1 MKTNFEMVKEFHKA
15 FLKNDPETP
24 IDITKETPE
33 LLSMVKLRKN
43 LIEEEYNEV
52 MYELTEVD
60 SIEHIAKELVDL
72 LYVVYGTGSEFGID
86 LDKCFAE
93 VHRSNMSKLG
103 DDGKPVVREDGKFL
117 KSDRYEKPNL
127 KRILN
132 V

>member
-1 MKTNFEMVKEFHKA
+1 
-15 FLKNDPETP
+15 
-24 IDITKETPE
+24 
-33 LLSMVKLRKN
+33 
-43 LIEEEYNEV
+43 
-52 MYELTEVD
+52 MYELTEVE

-93 VHRSNMSKLG
+93 VHRSNMTKLG

>member
-24 IDITKETPE
+24 IDLTKQTSD
-33 LLSMVKLRKN
+33 LFNMVKLRKK
-43 LIEEEYNEV
+43 LIEEEFDEV
-52 MYELTEVD
+52 MYELTESE

-72 LYVVYGTGSEFGID
+72 LYVVYGTGAEFGID
-86 LDKCFAE
+86 LDSCFAE
-93 VHRSNMSKLG
+93 VHRSNMSKL
-103 DDGKPVVREDGKFL
+103 DENGKPILREDGKFL
-117 KSDRYEKPNL
+117 KSNKYEQPNL

>member
-1 MKTNFEMVKEFHKA
+1 MKTNFEMVKEFHKS

-33 LLSMVKLRKN
+33 LLNMVKLRKN

-52 MYELTEVD
+52 MYELTEVE

-103 DDGKPVVREDGKFL
+103 DDGKPIVREDGKFL